1 MNGVRAALGWG
12 VGLSVLGL
20 VLLLRAVGAVADDAS
35 AWPWAALAAG
45 IVLLA
50 HPQARQ
56 EGSAGWPIVL
66 TVVGG
71 VVAIGELGGLPAGI
85 PLVPVLLV
93 AAGVALVVSAT
104 LGPRRGRAEE
114 AVAVATEGATS
125 ARLVLAHGAG
135 SLHLSGGAG
144 EGLVC
149 EGTAAGGAR
158 TVATRVGDR
167 LEVTLRPP
175 GDLEEVARLRR
186 PLEWRLAL
194 PEGLPIDLE
203 VRTGASE
210 VRLELARTAVRSL
223 RVGTGASDL
232 DLEVPARGHTRVE
245 VDAGAAD
252 VDVRVPQGTAAS
264 VRTRGALASVDVDE
278 RRFPR
283 DGDRYRSVGFEEAAH
298 RAEIELAGGVASFRV
313 R

>member
-1 MNGVRAALGWG
+1 MSGVRSALGWG

-20 VLLLRAVGAVADDAS
+20 MLLLRAVGVVADDAS

-45 IVLLA
+45 VVLLA

-66 TVVGG
+66 TVVGA
-71 VVAIGELGGLPAGI
+71 VFAVGELGGLPAGI
-85 PLVPVLLV
+85 PLAPVLLV

-104 LGPRRGRAEE
+104 LGPRLGRAAE
-114 AVAVATEGATS
+114 AVAVDADGATS
-125 ARLVLAHGAG
+125 ARLLLAHGAG
-135 SLHLSGGAG
+135 SLHLTGGAG

-158 TVATRVGDR
+158 AVTTRVGER

-210 VRLELARTAVRSL
+210 VRLELARTAVRSV
-223 RVGTGASDL
+223 RVGAGASDL
-232 DLEVPARGHTRVE
+232 DLEVPARGHSRVE
-245 VDAGAAD
+245 VEAGAAD

-264 VRTRGALASVDVDE
+264 IRTRGALASVDVDE

-283 DGDRYRSVGFEEAAH
+283 HGDRYRSADFEEAAH
-298 RAEIELAGGVASFRV
+298 RSEIELAGGVASFKV
-313 R
+313 G